1 MKLGMTVGMRGNDP
15 RAFAQYARR
24 LEDAWVEYLWTG
36 EAYNADAVSTMGFL
50 AAVTERAPIEAY
62 RAAGVSVFS
71 VQPIG
76 TAGHLR
82 RGAVRVFSHLS
93 GG

>member
-24 LEDAWVEYLWTG
+24 LEDAGVDYLWTG
-36 EAYNADAVSTMGFL
+36 EANNADAVSTMGFL
-50 AAVTERAPIEAY
+50 AAVTERAQIEAY
-62 RAAGVSVFS
+62 RAAGVTVLN

-76 TAGHLR
+76 LQGTADVETVASWLT
-82 RGAVRVFSHLS
+82 
-93 GG
+93 

>member
-50 AAVTERAPIEAY
+50 AAVTERAPIEANGY
-62 RAAGVSVFS
+62 FTEPDWREVICADGVRCFVARRD
-71 VQPIG
+71 G
-76 TAGHLR
+76 TA
-82 RGAVRVFSHLS
+82 AP
-93 GG
+93 